1 MPAAADDLDL
11 NRLRLTSGEGRRF
24 DLEVAAPSFSF
35 AGEPYAVQPSRLPV
49 RLDLARTTGSGH
61 ALRLRFSAALEGPCM
76 RCLEPA
82 APAFEVDVREVDQP
96 GGGEDLSSPYVT
108 DGVLDLRG
116 WVRDALGLALPAQ
129 ILCRPDCAGLCP
141 ECGADLNV
149 AGPEHHHDPPP
160 DPRWAALRGLDLGD
174 A

>member
-1 MPAAADDLDL
+1 MPAAADDLEL
-11 NRLRLTSGEGRRF
+11 HRLRLTSGEGRRF

-35 AGEPYAVQPSRLPV
+35 GGEPYAVAPARIPV
-49 RLDLARTTGSGH
+49 RLDVTRTTGSGY

-82 APAFEVDVREVDQP
+82 APAFEVDAREVDQP
-96 GGGEDLSSPYVT
+96 GGGDELSSPYVQ

-116 WVRDALGLALPAQ
+116 WARDALGLALPAQ

-141 ECGADLNV
+141 ECGANLNE
-149 AGPEHHHDPPP
+149 AGPGHRHDPPP
-160 DPRWAALRGLDLGD
+160 DPRWAALRGLDLGGE
-174 A
+174 